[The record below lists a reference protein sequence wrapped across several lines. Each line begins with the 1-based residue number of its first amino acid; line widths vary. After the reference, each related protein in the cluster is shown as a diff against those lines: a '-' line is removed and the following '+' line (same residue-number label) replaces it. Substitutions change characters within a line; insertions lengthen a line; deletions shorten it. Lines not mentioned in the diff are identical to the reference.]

1 MYISKSKT
9 KNMPNVTEQDPLL
22 MQDRLVGEQRATT
35 PPAIGS
41 IALSGVE
48 LSAGHFYGGDEQ
60 FIGKTQDGEHR
71 ILIGSS
77 TEDGSSR
84 NEAVG
89 IGKDTESALHDSLE
103 KMRTLETVRTRSLAH
118 IEMTDRSFASF
129 TTLEHYNPKVAPSS
143 ETYPVPA
150 YLEKMVTDSDR
161 SSNHT
166 YRNTVEKEGWQ
177 TELRTVLADY
187 LQNDT
192 GGQQLVKS
200 LKIRSLSHLT
210 PEQAVKLSA
219 AFVQNVSRYNK
230 EDVGSKDLTRA
241 DQSTA
246 TELLREG
253 IANIKDPNWKGNG
266 VCRNV
271 ASNVKAVFEALK
283 ATQTELSMLNNTY
296 AVYGAGADGA
306 GYADSRADQFNTNLA
321 ERSGHAWNTFV
332 TVDKDGSSVST
343 IIDATWALDKDTGS
357 AIKHL
362 DRTEVRA
369 AGQLMQLF
377 EKSDVKTE
385 AFVGLTDY
393 VQRLIR
399 NTSVNRQLSESGRE
413 GIREYVTTEYLK
425 AAAQL
430 TDMPEDFNLPEVI
443 VSSAYRLR
451 GKLEQEEVAT
461 LFALDKASG
470 GFEKERIKGVIA
482 GYDSKRKV
490 PIPAWKSAENLVF
503 ADDDLQALAYEAV
516 GEHRVNQLSEQSG
529 AFRARLRE
537 VRPETLPPFNA
548 SERPADAQELS
559 HFASK
564 NGIHDK
570 DPKMIMKQFNR
581 TLKRLAGDDS
591 IYDAIVAGRSDYD
604 LAKNFSSIT
613 KALRN
618 RAKS

>member
-1 MYISKSKT
+1 
-9 KNMPNVTEQDPLL
+9 
-22 MQDRLVGEQRATT
+22 
-35 PPAIGS
+35 
-41 IALSGVE
+41 
-48 LSAGHFYGGDEQ
+48 
-60 FIGKTQDGEHR
+60 
-71 ILIGSS
+71 
-77 TEDGSSR
+77 
-84 NEAVG
+84 
-89 IGKDTESALHDSLE
+89 
-103 KMRTLETVRTRSLAH
+103 
-118 IEMTDRSFASF
+118 MTDASFASF
-129 TTLEHYNPKVAPSS
+129 TTLEHYRPKVAPSGD
-143 ETYPVPA
+143 TYPIPS
-150 YLEKMVTDSDR
+150 YLETTLKDSGSGD
-161 SSNHT
+161 HT

-177 TELRTVLADY
+177 AELRTVLAEY
-187 LQNDT
+187 LQNDKS
-192 GGQQLVKS
+192 GQQLAES
-200 LKIRSLSHLT
+200 LRIRSLSHLT

-219 AFVQNVSRYNK
+219 AFVQNVSRYTK

-253 IANIKDPNWKGNG
+253 IVNIKDPNWKGNG

-296 AVYGAGADGA
+296 AVYGAGAEGA
-306 GYADSRADQFNTNLA
+306 GYADSRADQFSTNLS

-399 NTSVNRQLSESGRE
+399 NTSVNRHLSESGRE

-430 TDMPEDFNLPEVI
+430 TDMPEDFDLPEVI

-470 GFEKERIKGVIA
+470 GFEQERIKWVIA

-490 PIPAWKSAENLVF
+490 PIPGWKSAENLVF

-516 GEHRVNQLSEQSG
+516 GEQRVNQLSEQSG
-529 AFRARLRE
+529 MFRARLRE
-537 VRPETLPPFNA
+537 LEPEMLPLFDPL
-548 SERPADAQELS
+548 ELVADAQELGY
-559 HFASK
+559 FAEQ
-564 NGIHDK
+564 NHIHDK
-570 DPKMIMKQFNR
+570 DPKIIMKRFNR
-581 TLKRLAGDDS
+581 TLKRLAVDDS

-604 LAKNFSSIT
+604 LAKNFRGIT
-613 KALRN
+613 MALRSS
-618 RAKS
+618 AKS